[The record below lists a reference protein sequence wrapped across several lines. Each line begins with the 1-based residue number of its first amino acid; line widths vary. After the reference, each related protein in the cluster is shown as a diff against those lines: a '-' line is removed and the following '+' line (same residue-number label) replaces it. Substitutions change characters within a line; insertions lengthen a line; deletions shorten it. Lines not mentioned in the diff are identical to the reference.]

1 MGAYFMG
8 LLSSSVSVTRYKV
21 EGRPAEPVLER
32 IADGLKKNVILEI
45 ENDVAEKSVGWTSF
59 GNPFKPDFEGSSFV
73 LGTYLV
79 FSLRIDKKAI
89 PSRLIKKLCDE
100 EIAKRLAESGRE
112 RISRSE
118 KKAVREQI
126 VNSLSLRI
134 PATPS
139 LYDLV
144 WSMEEERLWFFSN
157 QKTANEELETLFSK
171 SFDLILTRLFPYTLA
186 DLTAGL
192 SDAERSLLS
201 ELSPARFTE

>member
-1 MGAYFMG
+1 MG

-21 EGRPAEPVLER
+21 EGKPAEPVLER
-32 IADGLKKNVILEI
+32 IADGLKKNVIVEI

-89 PSRLIKKLCDE
+89 SSRLIKKLCDE
-100 EIAKRLAESGRE
+100 EFAKRLAESGRE

-144 WSMEEERLWFFSN
+144 WSMEEEGLWFFSN
-157 QKTANEELETLFSK
+157 QKAANEELETLFSK

-186 DLTAGL
+186 DMTAGL